1 MKRGCFK
8 RMNTKIIKAVKFKKI
23 FSVGISK
30 VLIIPDLWLR
40 DMDWTN
46 ETQLVLEY
54 HPYNKEIIIFED
66 IKNLA
71 PKKIAEVEV

>member
-1 MKRGCFK
+1 
-8 RMNTKIIKAVKFKKI
+8 MNTKIIKAVKFKKI

-40 DMDWTN
+40 DMDWTT

-54 HPYNKEIIIFED
+54 HPYSKEIIIHED
-66 IKNLA
+66 TLNLA
-71 PKKIAEVEV
+71 PKKEVQKDSELEVEVE